1 MTILI
6 TGATGHI
13 GKAIAK
19 TFASNGRSIILN
31 GRNERKLQE
40 IKMIT
45 SNISYLCNE
54 NRNIHNNNNNIF
66 NSISSNTF
74 ITNLQNEED
83 KITYH
88 TRFNYRNNILINKR
102 YQHVR
107 KYSHDHNND
116 TINDKKKDNNNNIK
130 QTIWTIPNILTLS
143 RISCTPLLCAF
154 IYNGQYNYAFIGL
167 GIAGFSDW
175 LDGFLARHLNQQTV
189 FGSLIDPVADKI
201 LITSLAATEAYCG
214 LLPTYLVGLILFR
227 DFGLVLGGFWYRYKT
242 KPDGVKF
249 FDTTHEGVIKVE
261 PSILSKMNTVGQIA
275 LLTFAITNAGYG
287 TPSLFYIDT
296 LIWIVGF
303 TTLGSGID
311 YLRMNSLVLAPKSE
325 RK

>member
-74 ITNLQNEED
+74 ISNLQNEED

-175 LDGFLARHLNQQTV
+175 LDGFLADDH
-189 FGSLIDPVADKI
+189 
-201 LITSLAATEAYCG
+201 
-214 LLPTYLVGLILFR
+214 
-227 DFGLVLGGFWYRYKT
+227 
-242 KPDGVKF
+242 
-249 FDTTHEGVIKVE
+249 
-261 PSILSKMNTVGQIA
+261 
-275 LLTFAITNAGYG
+275 
-287 TPSLFYIDT
+287 
-296 LIWIVGF
+296 
-303 TTLGSGID
+303 GIGW
-311 YLRMNSLVLAPKSE
+311 
-325 RK
+325 

>member
-74 ITNLQNEED
+74 ISNLQNEED

-107 KYSHDHNND
+107 KYNYDHNND
-116 TINDKKKDNNNNIK
+116 TINEKKKDNNNNIK

-143 RISCTPLLCAF
+143 KFRVHHYYVLLY
-154 IYNGQYNYAFIGL
+154 IMDSI
-167 GIAGFSDW
+167 IM
-175 LDGFLARHLNQQTV
+175 HL
-189 FGSLIDPVADKI
+189 
-201 LITSLAATEAYCG
+201 
-214 LLPTYLVGLILFR
+214 
-227 DFGLVLGGFWYRYKT
+227 
-242 KPDGVKF
+242 
-249 FDTTHEGVIKVE
+249 
-261 PSILSKMNTVGQIA
+261 
-275 LLTFAITNAGYG
+275 
-287 TPSLFYIDT
+287 
-296 LIWIVGF
+296 
-303 TTLGSGID
+303 
-311 YLRMNSLVLAPKSE
+311 
-325 RK
+325 